1 MSDNRVTS
9 WRIAAVLV
17 CAGVLLGG
25 WLRFTGL
32 ERRSITH
39 PEMYVP
45 GIPLP
50 DGISEPAE
58 RVTFSRILTGTF
70 SSDTHPPG
78 YYLLM
83 LPWTRE
89 MGTRLGAIRFPSAFF
104 GFACIPLVFW
114 LGALA
119 GHRLAGGLAAV
130 FLTVNGYHVFWSQVA
145 RMFALAC
152 FLGLAASVLLL
163 LIARGS
169 RYRAT
174 LTAAYV
180 LLLLAGLATH
190 VFFWSLFGI
199 HMVWAFANARKQPG
213 GLPAICKAQLLA
225 LVLGSPLIAFAA
237 YQSGNTVAELS
248 NNIFIYLAAFLPFAF
263 ALPTGDSGF
272 FASAVPFTGTP
283 LFWAMRAVLLL
294 FAALLLVRA
303 LRALWQEQPG
313 HELLAGHRPESGN
326 GLWRM
331 SWIAAAAIATAEIGA
346 FLLLVRRLP
355 PDQIRDT
362 VKLTKALVLLP
373 ALLAAA
379 AFWIDGRWSRLPK
392 PRNWERYLRDEPAL
406 LVLLG
411 IGPLVLLAL
420 VAQVRPILNQRGLLF
435 LSPYLLLL
443 LSIGMLTLR
452 RVWIVLLAPVLA
464 GLFVAS
470 LASYRGMSVDP
481 ADYARFASSLQSS
494 ITSNDLVF
502 IRKAWYETPI
512 LYYLRKDKYRLVG
525 HNYAGSCTANP
536 AADVWVVLL
545 YDPAPTDEMQT
556 ALSGYE
562 PVRTISAPRAKA
574 ILYRHSPG

>member
-1 MSDNRVTS
+1 MSDKRVTS
-9 WRIAAVLV
+9 WRLAAVLIA
-17 CAGVLLGG
+17 AGVLLGG

-104 GFACIPLVFW
+104 GFACIPLVFC

-130 FLTVNGYHVFWSQVA
+130 FLAVNGYHVFWSQVA

-152 FLGLAASVLLL
+152 FLGLSASVLLL

-169 RYRAT
+169 RYRGI
-174 LTAAYV
+174 LTVGYV
-180 LLLLAGLATH
+180 LLILAGVATH

-199 HMVWAFANARKQPG
+199 HMLWAFANARRQP
-213 GLPAICKAQLLA
+213 GLPAMCRAQLLA

-248 NNIFIYLAAFLPFAF
+248 NNIFVYLAAFLPFAF

-272 FASAVPFTGTP
+272 FASQVPFTGAP
-283 LFWAMRAVLLL
+283 LFWAVRAALLL
-294 FAALLLVRA
+294 FAALLLAKA
-303 LRALWQEQPG
+303 LRALWQENPG
-313 HELLAGHRPESGN
+313 PALMAGRPVQS
-326 GLWRM
+326 GLWRLG
-331 SWIAAAAIATAEIGA
+331 WVAAAAIATVEIGA

-362 VKLTKALVLLP
+362 VKLTKSLVVLP

-379 AFWIDGRWSRLPK
+379 AVWIDGRWAKLPK
-392 PRNWERYLRDEPAL
+392 PRNWERYLWNEPNFL
-406 LVLLG
+406 ILLG
-411 IGPLVLLAL
+411 TGPLVLLAL
-420 VAQVRPILNQRGLLF
+420 LAQVRPILNQRGLLF

-443 LSIGMLTLR
+443 LSIGILTLR
-452 RVWIVLLAPVLA
+452 RTWIVLLSPVLA

-481 ADYARFASSLQSS
+481 ADYAVFASSLQSS
-494 ITSNDLVF
+494 IASNDLVF

-536 AADVWVVLL
+536 AASVWVVLL
-545 YDPAPTDEMQT
+545 YDSAPTDEMQT

-562 PVRTISAPRAKA
+562 PVRTITARSAKA

>member
-1 MSDNRVTS
+1 
-9 WRIAAVLV
+9 
-17 CAGVLLGG
+17 
-25 WLRFTGL
+25 
-32 ERRSITH
+32 
-39 PEMYVP
+39 MYVP

-50 DGISEPAE
+50 SDISEPAE

-89 MGTRLGAIRFPSAFF
+89 MGTHLGAIRLPSAFF
-104 GFACIPLVFW
+104 GFACIPLIFW

-119 GHRLAGGLAAV
+119 GHRLAGALAAV
-130 FLTVNGYHVFWSQVA
+130 FLAVNGYHVFWSQVA

-152 FLGLAASVLLL
+152 FLGLSASVLLL

-169 RYRAT
+169 RYRSV
-174 LTAAYV
+174 LTAGYV
-180 LLLLAGLATH
+180 LLILAGVATH
-190 VFFWSLFGI
+190 VFFWSLFGV
-199 HMVWAFANARKQPG
+199 HMLWAFANARKQP

-225 LVLGSPLIAFAA
+225 LVLGSPLMAFAA

-272 FASAVPFTGTP
+272 FASQVPFTGTP
-283 LFWAMRAVLLL
+283 LFWALRAVLLL
-294 FAALLLVRA
+294 LAALLLARA

-313 HELLAGHRPESGN
+313 PALMADLPPQPGW
-326 GLWRM
+326 WRLG
-331 SWIAAAAIATAEIGA
+331 WIGAAAIATAEIAA

-362 VKLTKALVLLP
+362 VKLTKALVVLP
-373 ALLAAA
+373 TLLAAA
-379 AFWIDGRWSRLPK
+379 AVWIDGRWSRLPK
-392 PRNWERYLRDEPAL
+392 PRSWEHYLRNEPNFL
-406 LVLLG
+406 ILLG
-411 IGPLVLLAL
+411 TGPLVLLAL
-420 VAQVRPILNQRGLLF
+420 LAQVRPILNQRGLLF

-452 RVWIVLLAPVLA
+452 RTWIVLLSPVLA

-481 ADYARFASSLQSS
+481 ADYAVFASSLQSS
-494 ITSNDLVF
+494 IASNDLVF

-536 AADVWVVLL
+536 AASVWVVLL
-545 YDPAPTDEMQT
+545 YDSAPTEEMQT

-562 PVRTISAPRAKA
+562 PVRTITARSAKA